1 MIAGMRKAANPEPDS
16 PVDGPQDVEVTGTL
30 PISLTT
36 FIGRERELNEI
47 RSLLREGKRLA
58 TLVGI
63 GGIGKTRLALE
74 LAFSASDLSWS
85 KVYLVELASL
95 ANPDLVEG
103 AVLES
108 VGGGSSRAPLQ
119 AVVEYLREAT
129 ALLVLDCCEH
139 VLHAARH
146 VAEVLLRRCPSLTI
160 LATSRSPLGIA
171 GELVWQVVDAEAQR
185 LRRDR
190 SV

>member
-1 MIAGMRKAANPEPDS
+1 MIVGMRKAENPELDS
-16 PVDGPQDVEVTGTL
+16 LVDGPQDVEVTGDL
-30 PISLTT
+30 PMSLTT
-36 FIGRERELNEI
+36 FVGRERELDEI
-47 RSLLREGKRLA
+47 RALLRGGKRLV
-58 TLVGI
+58 TVVGI

-74 LAFSASDLSWS
+74 LGFSASDLGWP

-108 VGGGSSRAPLQ
+108 VGGGSSRSPLK
-119 AVVEYLREAT
+119 AVVEYLRDAN

-139 VLHAARH
+139 VLDAARH
-146 VAEVLLRRCPSLTI
+146 VAEVLLRRCPSLAI

-171 GELVWQVVDAEAQR
+171 GELVWQVP
-185 LRRDR
+185 
-190 SV
+190 